1 MRHVSWFDSG
11 PKPSLELSEEQLAFR
26 VDSSNADDT
35 AAHEER
41 IACLR
46 AEQAAQVKAWE
57 NQHAELTGQK
67 EQARALRQLKSAQK
81 KVSACRQDVESAC
94 LALKEAVKVADK

>member
-1 MRHVSWFDSG
+1 MTWLASG
-11 PKPSLELSEEQLAFR
+11 PKPSLELSEEQLAFTG
-26 VDSSNADDT
+26 DPSNADDA

-41 IACLR
+41 IAWLR

-57 NQHAELTGQK
+57 KQHAELSGQK

-81 KVSACRQDVESAC
+81 KVSTCRQDVESAC
-94 LALKEAVKVADK
+94 LALKEAVKLADK